1 MALNMHSKVA
11 SAKDAYGNDIEM
23 QLPTPTTTLLSKRN
37 QQKVESPT
45 WKGYRV
51 EMEHLTAQQL
61 QVIIKDQVNI
71 YLKDEPD
78 SKRFTIEL
86 TLKEEVKE

>member
-1 MALNMHSKVA
+1 MQTPLKLPNT
-11 SAKDAYGNDIEM
+11 DFYGNPLQQE
-23 QLPTPTTTLLSKRN
+23 TPTLALLSKRN
-37 QQKVESPT
+37 QLKQETEKHD
-45 WKGYRV
+45 WKGCRV

-86 TLKEEVKE
+86 TLKEEEAKIP